1 MKKKLICFTLLSAML
16 FGGLSLLS
24 SCEKASDSSSNKQS
38 ESSSVPGSEN
48 SSSNDSSISEESP
61 NESSTPED
69 SVSSEDSSPSEDTPI
84 VIPETYYTSA
94 SGSFEE
100 KEGVLTSK
108 STGSLAYRNDGET
121 FTEGTLSCDIKLNG
135 NKADN
140 GLVFGIKN
148 DSNLTYYWEN
158 ANIYYYF
165 FFISN
170 AGTAYLGKVSN
181 TSWIVCG
188 ETVIPHLDRNVSHKL
203 EVSRENI
210 TNGTAIRC
218 YVDGQLYVS
227 YKDYSNYDGTGYG
240 VRAGA
245 ANVAFS
251 NIAISDEILGSAV
264 SLEGYIVANG
274 AFENKNGAITS
285 TTGNAIAE
293 KENGEFVYGYL
304 EATMNTNGKQADNGI
319 IFSLT
324 ANETHTYW
332 ESDVSYYFFFINF
345 SGGAYLGKVDFG
357 TWTAC
362 QYAPISGYNPN
373 NSYTLKVEKDDTTI
387 NCYINNSLY
396 FTHADSFPLEGTG
409 YGLRAGG
416 SDVSYTNINCK
427 SSGTVVE
434 TYPDDLDTIKGKVVG
449 TNGAARAKTNETLAL
464 LKDKTLKE
472 GTFQANV
479 KGVSTKRSGLVFN
492 YTNDGTNESYYRFV
506 TRKEAQKVE
515 IDKVVN
521 GTVTNLY
528 SNYLSAGYGTGVE
541 YLFKVVIV
549 GNEAYCYF
557 WNTLYYVAEIT
568 PIEGRIG
575 LYAEGPSSQFRNY
588 ATSTSTDTIKVDT
601 LLFGH
606 SYFELWGNYRN
617 DFASVASTY
626 NLGTYT
632 NIGIGGSV
640 ASHWEKFKESLV
652 KYDADTVVYMIGI
665 NDLTGGTSPASVVGS
680 IKDTL
685 AYMKEANPNLKV
697 VLLSVNHCPARSTI
711 RANISATNELM
722 KTYCAQHEWISYAEM
737 EYAFCDNGSTPDSYW
752 FTDGLHP
759 TAAGYVQ
766 KIVPAIKDA
775 LDGKNQPTL
784 DDEQQ
789 QALLTSAK
797 DLKLC
802 QLFDYDEYAYLNNEW
817 NTAKPIYEAA
827 VKAVNDCTTV
837 KQVEE
842 LDLSS
847 YINQLE
853 EIKSLSDYAYDS
865 FIGGS
870 NNSVWETPNFTSA
883 INSSTNGSI
892 NLLHDGHRIDNTY
905 QYSDLSFNFCL
916 SDLVG
921 ETPTTS
927 IVFRGSQTPYLGMN
941 GYLLNIVT
949 EPNYLQIWYM
959 ADAYGSNPP
968 SPVLTYI
975 GGWVFPN
982 EVENTT
988 FKVIVDGNYVYIYT
1002 LEDFL
1007 NKGKEAYGCSVDLTN
1022 GGKFAPYTTGGVG
1035 VLNWTNNFTTKS
1047 KLTISNLRGTIT
1059 NDVDTPVI
1067 TNNHTDTVNNA
1078 LANNTSIHGFNTT
1091 GIVSK
1096 ENGTFT
1102 GSGCAY
1108 KLHTGLDIIDS
1119 SFSVTASNATA
1130 DVGVAGFL
1138 FRSKKNAEHDGIDGY
1153 LFNYVANASNQFI
1166 QIYYLQ
1172 NCYNTDGS
1180 ALLCDYIGGWVFPS
1194 KVIGTTFHASVEG
1207 NLIRI
1212 YTDSYPTGVT
1222 VNLTGSDVGKS
1233 YTAHTS
1239 GGFGVISWQEGLSI
1253 DLTFNNI
1260 EE

>member
-1 MKKKLICFTLLSAML
+1 MKKKLICFTLLSTL
-16 FGGLSLLS
+16 LVGGLSLLS
-24 SCEKASDSSSNKQS
+24 SCQKPSDSSSNKQS
-38 ESSSVPGSEN
+38 ESSSVPSIE
-48 SSSNDSSISEESP
+48 DSSISEESP
-61 NESSTPED
+61 SESSSPEE
-69 SVSSEDSSPSEDTPI
+69 SISSEDSSPSEDTSSDTSI
-84 VIPETYYTSA
+84 VIPQTYYTSA
-94 SGSFEE
+94 SGNFEE

-108 STGSLAYRNDGET
+108 TTGSLAYRNDGET

-188 ETVIPHLDRNVSHKL
+188 ETIIPNLDRNVSYKL

-210 TNGTAIRC
+210 ANGAAIRC

-240 VRAGA
+240 VRTGA
-245 ANVAFS
+245 ANVEFS
-251 NIAISDEILGSAV
+251 NIAISDEILGSAAA
-264 SLEGYIVANG
+264 LDGYIVANG
-274 AFENKNGAITS
+274 AFETKNNVITS
-285 TTGNAIAE
+285 KTGNAIAE
-293 KENGEFVYGYL
+293 KENGEFVYGSL
-304 EATMNTNGKQADNGI
+304 QATMNTNGGQADNGI

-324 ANETHTYW
+324 TNETHTYW

-345 SGGAYLGKVDFG
+345 SGGAYLGKVDYG

-373 NSYTLKVEKDDTTI
+373 SSYTLKVEKDDTTI
-387 NCYINNSLY
+387 NCYINDILY
-396 FTHADSFPLEGTG
+396 FTHADPFPLEGTG
-409 YGLRAGG
+409 YGLRTGG
-416 SDVSYTNINCK
+416 TNVSYTNITCK
-427 SSGTVVE
+427 SSGTIVE
-434 TYPDDLDTIKGKVVG
+434 TYPDNLELVKGKFSG
-449 TNGAARAKTNETLAL
+449 TNGAVKAKTAETLGL
-464 LKDKTLKE
+464 LKETTLKE
-472 GTFQANV
+472 GTFQSLV

-492 YTNDGTNESYYRFV
+492 YTNDGTTESYYRFV

-521 GTVTNLY
+521 GQVTNLF
-528 SNYLSAGYGTGVE
+528 SNYLSAGYGTGSE
-541 YLFKVVIV
+541 YLFKVVLV

-557 WNTLYYVAEIT
+557 WNTLYYVATIT
-568 PIEGRIG
+568 PTDGKVG

-588 ATSTSTDTIKVDT
+588 ATSTSTETIKVDT

-617 DFASVASTY
+617 DFASVANTY

-680 IKDTL
+680 IKETL
-685 AYMKEANPNLKV
+685 SYMKEVNPNLNV
-697 VLLSVNHCPARSTI
+697 VLLSVNHCPARNTI
-711 RANISATNELM
+711 RASISQTNELM
-722 KTYCAQHEWISYAEM
+722 KTYCAQYDWISYAEM
-737 EYAFCDNGSTPDSYW
+737 EYAFCDNGSTPDNYW

-766 KIVPAIKDA
+766 KIVPAIKNA
-775 LDGKNQPTL
+775 LDGKDQPTI
-784 DDEQQ
+784 DDNQQ
-789 QALLTSAK
+789 QALLDDAK
-797 DLKLC
+797 DLKMC
-802 QLFDYDEYAYLNNEW
+802 QLYDYDEFAYHATEW
-817 NTAKPIYEAA
+817 QSAKAIYEAA
-827 VKAVNDCTTV
+827 VKAINDCTTV
-837 KQVEE
+837 KQVED

-847 YINQLE
+847 YVSQLE
-853 EIKSLSDYAYDS
+853 NIKSHSDYAFEEFVS
-865 FIGGS
+865 GS
-870 NNSVWETPNFTSA
+870 NNSVWETDNFKNA
-883 INSSTNGSI
+883 LNSSTNGSL
-892 NLLHDGHRIDNTY
+892 NLLHDGHRINDTY
-905 QYSDLSFNFCL
+905 QYGDLSFNVCL
-916 SDLVG
+916 SDING
-921 ETPTTS
+921 ETPTS
-927 IVFRGSQTPYLGMN
+927 GVIFRGQQTPALGIK
-941 GYLLNIVT
+941 GYYFNIVT
-949 EPNYLQIWYM
+949 LENYIQIWYM
-959 ADAYGSNPP
+959 DEAYGTAGQS
-968 SPVLTYI
+968 VLEYL
-975 GGWVFPN
+975 GGWVFPG

-988 FKVIVDGNYVYIYT
+988 FKLIVDGNYAYVYT

-1007 NKGKEAYGCSVDLTN
+1007 TKGRDAYGCSVDLT
-1022 GGKFAPYTTGGVG
+1022 KGGVYAPITSGGIG
-1035 VLNWTNNFTTKS
+1035 VLNWTNNTTVTS
-1047 KLTISNLRGTIT
+1047 KLTISNIRGTIT
-1059 NDVDTPVI
+1059 NQTPVVSTNI
-1067 TNNHTDTVNNA
+1067 TETVVNA
-1078 LANNTSIHGFNTT
+1078 LDTSTNTIGFNTA

-1096 ENGTFT
+1096 GNGTFT

-1108 KLHTGLDIIDS
+1108 KLHTGLDVADS

-1138 FRSKKNAEHDGIDGY
+1138 FRCKKNTEHDGIDGY
-1153 LFNYVANASNQFI
+1153 LFNYVANANNQFI
-1166 QIYYLQ
+1166 QIHYLQ

-1180 ALLCDYIGGWVFPS
+1180 ALVCDYIGGWVFPS
-1194 KVIGTTFHASVEG
+1194 QVIGTTFHAKVEG

-1212 YTDSYPTGVT
+1212 YIDSNPTGIT

-1233 YTAHTS
+1233 YVAHTS
-1239 GGFGVISWQEGLSI
+1239 GGFGVISWQEGLTV
-1253 DLTFNNI
+1253 DLTIKNI
-1260 EE
+1260 ETK